1 MSWPHREDGTVDWE
15 AVFEDDTTGLIHF
28 VTATR
33 SNEAL
38 ARCAH
43 VIVNSLFIREQD
55 PPFRKAFSVAI
66 DELLQSDDDK
76 AREKLLNLIEEIKRN
91 RIERVQ
97 RYLEKG
103 PHEHKQRRLDDEDPT
118 DALKVLHEVVSVS

>member
-15 AVFEDDTTGLIHF
+15 AVFEDEATGLIHF
-28 VTATR
+28 VTATK

-55 PPFRKAFSVAI
+55 PPFREAFSAAI
-66 DELLQSDDDK
+66 DELLQSDDEQ
-76 AREKLLNLIEEIKRN
+76 AREKLLKLIEEIKNN
-91 RIERVQ
+91 RIERVK
-97 RYLEKG
+97 RYLENGAK
-103 PHEHKQRRLDDEDPT
+103 PPDERRVDEEDPT
-118 DALKVLHEVVSVS
+118 DALKVLEED

>member
-15 AVFEDDTTGLIHF
+15 AVFEDETTGLIHF
-28 VTATR
+28 VTATQ

-55 PPFRKAFSVAI
+55 PPFRDAFTAAI
-66 DELLQSDDDK
+66 DELLQSGDEQ
-76 AREKLLNLIEEIKRN
+76 AREKLLKLIGEIKRN
-91 RIERVQ
+91 RVDRVE
-97 RYLEKG
+97 RYLENG
-103 PHEHKQRRLDDEDPT
+103 ASNSDERRLDEEDPT
-118 DALKVLHEVVSVS
+118 EALKVLKED